1 MKKRR
6 GLGRGLEALIPLS
19 ESDGEPGELT
29 HRPVTRRV
37 PLGQIRPNPEQ
48 PRRVFAPEELAELAD
63 SIRIHGVLQPLLAR
77 EVADGY
83 ELIAGE
89 RRLRAAEIAGLKEVP
104 VILHTGIGGGFE
116 QRLELSLVENLQRS
130 DLNAVEEARAMRR
143 LLEEFGLTQEAVAER
158 LGKSRVAV
166 ANTVRLLSL
175 PGSIL
180 NAVETGAISAAH
192 ARALLGLASAA
203 QQLAAVERIVREK
216 WSSHQTEDWV
226 RTRINSGP
234 PRERRSRRQVDPNT
248 QALEEEFRRA
258 LGTRVLLTRLKQG
271 GRLIIE
277 FYSDEELEGL
287 RQRLVSN

>member
-6 GLGRGLEALIPLS
+6 GLGRGLEALIPVS
-19 ESDGEPGELT
+19 ESDAEPGDLSP
-29 HRPVTRRV
+29 RPVTRRV

-48 PRRVFAPEELAELAD
+48 PRRVFAPDELAELAD

-89 RRLRAAEIAGLKEVP
+89 RRLRAAEIAGLREVP
-104 VILHTGIGGGFE
+104 VILHSGIGGGFE

-130 DLNAVEEARAMRR
+130 DLNPIEEARAMKR
-143 LLEEFGLTQEAVAER
+143 LLEEFGLTQESVAER
-158 LGKSRVAV
+158 LGKGRVAV
-166 ANTVRLLSL
+166 ANTVRLLLL
-175 PGSIL
+175 PEAIL
-180 NAVETGAISAAH
+180 KAVESGAISAAH
-192 ARALLGLASAA
+192 ARALLALPSTA
-203 QQLAAVERIVREK
+203 QQLAAVERIIKEK

-226 RTRINSGP
+226 RSRVTSGS
-234 PRERRSRRQVDPNT
+234 PRDRRSRRAADPNT

-277 FYSDEELEGL
+277 FYSDEELEAL
-287 RQRLVSN
+287 RQRLTT